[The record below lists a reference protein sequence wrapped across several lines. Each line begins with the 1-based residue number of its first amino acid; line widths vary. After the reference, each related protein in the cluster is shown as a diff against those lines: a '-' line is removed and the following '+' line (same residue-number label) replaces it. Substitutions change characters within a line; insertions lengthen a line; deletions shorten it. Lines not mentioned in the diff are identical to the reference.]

1 MSIRLELFHKYCKLI
16 AINLSKQQAVD
27 ADPKAIQEIN
37 FTGNFNR
44 VKDVNDNKT
53 KFFIAEEANETILD
67 FLQRTVKAL

>member
-16 AINLSKQQAVD
+16 AIHLSKQQAVD

-67 FLQRTVKAL
+67 FLQRTVKVL

>member
-67 FLQRTVKAL
+67 FLQRTVKVL

>member
-53 KFFIAEEANETILD
+53 KFFIAEEANEIILD
-67 FLQRTVKAL
+67 FLQRTVKVL

>member
-53 KFFIAEEANETILD
+53 KVFIAEEANETILD
-67 FLQRTVKAL
+67 FLQRTVKVL

>member
-37 FTGNFNR
+37 FTGNINR

-67 FLQRTVKAL
+67 FLQRTVKVL